1 MKVLHRVS
9 EEYAAVF
16 TKPFI
21 VAEVIGITIIL
32 GGTIAHLF
40 YR

>member
-21 VAEVIGITIIL
+21 YAEVIGITILI
-32 GGTIAHLF
+32 GGVAAHLF